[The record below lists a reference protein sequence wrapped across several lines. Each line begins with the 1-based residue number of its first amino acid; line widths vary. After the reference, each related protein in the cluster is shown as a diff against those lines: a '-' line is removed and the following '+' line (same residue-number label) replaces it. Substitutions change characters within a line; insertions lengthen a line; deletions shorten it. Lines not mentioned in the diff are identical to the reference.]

1 MTPEA
6 RIQREIMLALSQAG
20 CIVWRQNTGQA
31 WQGKQ
36 IHKTQDQI
44 TLSQCRPVHFGL
56 CKGSSDLLGIHAG
69 TGRFIAIEVKT
80 PKGRATQE
88 QENFLLAVNNAG
100 GIGFVARS
108 AESALQQ
115 LEGALNAH

>member
-20 CIVWRQNTGQA
+20 CLVWRNNTGQA

-36 IHKTQDQI
+36 IHRAQDQI

-56 CKGSSDLLGIHAG
+56 CKGSSDLICISPEG
-69 TGRFIAIEVKT
+69 FFVAIEVKT
-80 PKGRATQE
+80 SKGRATNE
-88 QENFLLAVNNAG
+88 QETFISAVNKAG
-100 GIGFVARS
+100 GRAGIARNP
-108 AESALQQ
+108 EEALDI
-115 LEGALNAH
+115 ALGR

>member
-36 IHKTQDQI
+36 LHKSGDQI
-44 TLSQCRPVHFGL
+44 TLGQCRPINFGL
-56 CKGSSDLLGIHAG
+56 CKGSSDVLGIAPG
-69 TGRFIAIEVKT
+69 GAFLAVEVKT
-80 PKGRATQE
+80 PKGRVTQE
-88 QENFLLAVNNAG
+88 QENFIVAVNDAG

-108 AESALQQ
+108 AVEALQKLQ
-115 LEGALNAH
+115 ERLG

>member
-6 RIQREIMLALSQAG
+6 RIQREIMLALSQNG

-36 IHKTQDQI
+36 IHKVQDQI
-44 TLSQCRPVHFGL
+44 TLAQCRPVHFGL
-56 CKGSSDLLGIHAG
+56 CKGSADVLGIAPG
-69 TGRFIAIEVKT
+69 GKFLAVEVKT
-80 PKGRATQE
+80 PKGRTTQE
-88 QENFLLAVNNAG
+88 QENFLLAVNRAG

-108 AESALQQ
+108 AEDALQK
-115 LEGALNAH
+115 LESAG